1 MAVKSSRHAKERAGE
16 RLNIAY
22 KAKRNQLFNRA
33 LRYGHPPNDF
43 AGEFFDYL
51 NNKKKRQKGIGIKVY
66 DKNIFIYKNKLV
78 ITVFPVPEK
87 YLPVEENYASFIK
100 NNQYLMRLYK
110 VVNKEDIIIEVVQ
123 RDKDNV
129 VTGLFIS
136 DEFQN
141 FGIGKTEIKSRNNAI
156 KLYLKGI
163 GKLEEGENIDE

>member
-1 MAVKSSRHAKERAGE
+1 M
-16 RLNIAY
+16 
-22 KAKRNQLFNRA
+22 
-33 LRYGHPPNDF
+33 
-43 AGEFFDYL
+43 

-66 DKNIFIYKNKLV
+66 DRNIFIYKNKLV

-87 YLPVEENYASFIK
+87 YLPIEENYASFIK
-100 NNQYLMRLYK
+100 NNQCLMRLYK

-156 KLYLKGI
+156 KLYLKRI
-163 GKLEEGENIDE
+163 GKLEEGEDIDE

>member
-22 KAKRNQLFNRA
+22 KAKRNKLFNRA

-43 AGEFFDYL
+43 AGEFFDYW

-66 DKNIFIYKNKLV
+66 VRNIFIYKNKLV
-78 ITVFPVPEK
+78 ITVFPGPEK
-87 YLPVEENYASFIK
+87 YLPIEENYASFIK

-141 FGIGKTEIKSRNNAI
+141 FGVGKSEIKSRNNAI
-156 KLYLKGI
+156 KLYLKRI
-163 GKLEEGENIDE
+163 GKLEEGEDIDE